1 MVLDID
7 LRKFGLRAGKRY
19 YFWNEREARFF
30 VSLLEPRG
38 WKVDIRKE
46 RRSGIQP
53 VDQIGNCRQ
62 AEHEYTVVEL
72 RYREEKPQER
82 GYVVI
87 G

>member
-19 YFWNEREARFF
+19 YFWDEREARFF
-30 VSLLEPRG
+30 VSLLRG
-38 WKVDIRKE
+38 WKVRMYKE
-46 RRSGIQP
+46 RRSGVQP
-53 VDQIGNCRQ
+53 LDKVGNCRQ

-72 RYREEKPQER
+72 RYRERKPQER
-82 GYVVI
+82 GYVVV